1 MDMETFAQRV
11 EALRPKLYRTAFC
24 YLGSEAMALDA
35 LDEAVYR
42 GLRSLGK
49 LRQPEFFDTW
59 LTRILINE
67 CNREL
72 KRRARL
78 RPLEELPEL
87 TVEDFDNL
95 PLQEA
100 IRRLPK
106 DLKDVV
112 ILRFFSGYSQTET
125 AQALEIPQGTVAT
138 RQRRALQLL
147 RLELEEVSI

>member
-1 MDMETFAQRV
+1 MDMETYAQRV

-78 RPLEELPEL
+78 RPLEELP
-87 TVEDFDNL
+87 
-95 PLQEA
+95 
-100 IRRLPK
+100 
-106 DLKDVV
+106 
-112 ILRFFSGYSQTET
+112 
-125 AQALEIPQGTVAT
+125 
-138 RQRRALQLL
+138 
-147 RLELEEVSI
+147 

>member
-1 MDMETFAQRV
+1 METFALQV

-24 YLGSEAMALDA
+24 YLGNEAMALDA

-42 GLRSLGK
+42 GLRSLGT

-72 KRRARL
+72 KRSRRF

-87 TVEDFDNL
+87 TAETFDDL
-95 PLQEA
+95 PLREA
-100 IRRLPK
+100 VQQLPRE
-106 DLKDVV
+106 LKDVV
-112 ILRFFSGYSQTET
+112 ILRFFSGYSQAET
-125 AQALEIPQGTVAT
+125 AQALEIPQGTVAS

-147 RLELEEVSI
+147 RLELEEANV